1 MLGLE
6 NTKSAVENLSQGI
19 NNRLDTVQETV
30 QDEDRVGKNDHS
42 VIIRICQKQR
52 TTQMLISWEIYKQ
65 IVVY

>member
-30 QDEDRVGKNDHS
+30 QDEDRV
-42 VIIRICQKQR
+42 R
-52 TTQMLISWEIYKQ
+52 
-65 IVVY
+65 